1 VLNQIPY
8 PDVFPLTGQSKYYD
22 SISVSA
28 GIINDLKT
36 ALGAVNK
43 PAYSRHSGKI
53 LLAVLDIAKSAN
65 IEVAKLTSNTV
76 RKFHKDRGL
85 VSRMYFTMFMLGFLY
100 AAFAL
105 FLMATGMQLM
115 FVGVIVGF
123 MVVIQYYMSDRL
135 ILMSTGAKQVS
146 IDQEPQLHQMVETL
160 ADRYEMPMPKV
171 AVIDTEVPNA
181 FATGRNPKNALV
193 AVTTGI
199 QRRLNKRE
207 LQAVI
212 GHELAHVANRD
223 MKVLAIA
230 NFLVTLTSFLMTMLF
245 WNMLFGGMG
254 GRRNNSG
261 SGIMI
266 VYLVTIVVYFLGQL
280 LVLALTRYREYG
292 ADHTGA
298 EISGNPGALADALEK
313 ISGTVNT
320 IPDKDLRK
328 LQTANAFL
336 IIPAALKN
344 EGSMNLWSTHPPL
357 TERVKRL
364 RELEQ
369 RLSYGLR

>member
-1 VLNQIPY
+1 
-8 PDVFPLTGQSKYYD
+8 
-22 SISVSA
+22 
-28 GIINDLKT
+28 
-36 ALGAVNK
+36 
-43 PAYSRHSGKI
+43 
-53 LLAVLDIAKSAN
+53 
-65 IEVAKLTSNTV
+65 
-76 RKFHKDRGL
+76 
-85 VSRMYFTMFMLGFLY
+85 MYFTMVMLGFLY
-100 AAFAL
+100 AVFAL
-105 FLMATGMQLM
+105 FLLASGTPLIFIGGI
-115 FVGVIVGF
+115 VGV
-123 MVVIQYYMSDRL
+123 MLVVQYYMSDRL

-146 IDQEPQLHQMVETL
+146 AEQEPALHRMIKTL
-160 ADRYEMPMPKV
+160 AARYEMPMPKV
-171 AVIDTEVPNA
+171 AVIDTAIPNA

-199 QRRLNKRE
+199 QQRLSERE

-223 MKVLAIA
+223 MRVLAIA

-254 GRRNNSG
+254 GRRSNG
-261 SGIMI
+261 GGGIMM
-266 VYLVTIVVYFLGQL
+266 VYLVTIVVYFIGQL

-298 EISGNPGALADALEK
+298 EISGDPGALADALEK
-313 ISGTVNT
+313 ISGTVAK

-336 IIPAALKN
+336 IIPAALKGQ
-344 EGSMNLWSTHPPL
+344 GSMNLFSTHPPL
-357 TERVKRL
+357 QERIKRL

-369 RLSYGLR
+369 RMRYGLR

>member
-1 VLNQIPY
+1 MSS
-8 PDVFPLTGQSKYYD
+8 LT
-22 SISVSA
+22 
-28 GIINDLKT
+28 T
-36 ALGAVNK
+36 
-43 PAYSRHSGKI
+43 
-53 LLAVLDIAKSAN
+53 
-65 IEVAKLTSNTV
+65 
-76 RKFHKDRGL
+76 RKFRKDRGL
-85 VSRMYFTMFMLGFLY
+85 VTRMYFTMFMLGILY

-105 FLMATGMQLM
+105 FMLAAGLH
-115 FVGVIVGF
+115 FIIIGGIVGV
-123 MVVIQYYMSDRL
+123 MLVVQYYMSDRL

-146 IDQEPQLHQMVETL
+146 AEQEPALHRMIKTL
-160 ADRYEMPMPKV
+160 ADRYEMPMPRV
-171 AVIDTEVPNA
+171 AIIDTAIPNA

-199 QRRLNKRE
+199 QQRLSERE

-223 MKVLAIA
+223 MRVLAIA

-254 GRRNNSG
+254 GRRSG
-261 SGIMI
+261 GGGGIMMVYMVTII
-266 VYLVTIVVYFLGQL
+266 VYFIGQL

-298 EISGNPGALADALEK
+298 EISGDPGALADALEK
-313 ISGTVNT
+313 ISGTVAN

-336 IIPAALKN
+336 IIPAALKGQ
-344 EGSMNLWSTHPPL
+344 GSMHLFSTHPPL
-357 TERVKRL
+357 KERIRRL

-369 RLSYGLR
+369 RMRYGLR

>member
-1 VLNQIPY
+1 
-8 PDVFPLTGQSKYYD
+8 
-22 SISVSA
+22 
-28 GIINDLKT
+28 
-36 ALGAVNK
+36 
-43 PAYSRHSGKI
+43 
-53 LLAVLDIAKSAN
+53 
-65 IEVAKLTSNTV
+65 
-76 RKFHKDRGL
+76 
-85 VSRMYFTMFMLGFLY
+85 MYFTMIMLGFLY
-100 AAFAL
+100 AVFAL
-105 FLMATGMQLM
+105 FLMASGTPLI
-115 FVGVIVGF
+115 FVGGIVGV
-123 MVVIQYYMSDRL
+123 MLVVQYYMSDRL

-146 IDQEPQLHQMVETL
+146 AEQEPALHRMIKTL
-160 ADRYEMPMPKV
+160 ADRYEMPMPRV
-171 AVIDTEVPNA
+171 AIIDTAIPNA

-199 QRRLNKRE
+199 QQRLSERE

-223 MKVLAIA
+223 MRVLAIA

-254 GRRNNSG
+254 GRRSG
-261 SGIMI
+261 GGGGIMMVYMVTII
-266 VYLVTIVVYFLGQL
+266 VYFIGQL

-298 EISGNPGALADALEK
+298 EISGDPGALADALEK
-313 ISGTVNT
+313 ISGTVAN

-336 IIPAALKN
+336 IIPAALKGQ
-344 EGSMNLWSTHPPL
+344 GSMHLFSTHPPL
-357 TERVKRL
+357 EERIRRL

-369 RLSYGLR
+369 RMRYGLR

>member
-1 VLNQIPY
+1 MSS
-8 PDVFPLTGQSKYYD
+8 T
-22 SISVSA
+22 
-28 GIINDLKT
+28 T
-36 ALGAVNK
+36 
-43 PAYSRHSGKI
+43 
-53 LLAVLDIAKSAN
+53 
-65 IEVAKLTSNTV
+65 T

-85 VSRMYFTMFMLGFLY
+85 VARMYFTMVMLGFLY
-100 AAFAL
+100 AVFAL
-105 FLMATGMQLM
+105 FLLASGTPLIFIGGI
-115 FVGVIVGF
+115 VGV
-123 MVVIQYYMSDRL
+123 MLVVQYYMSDRL

-146 IDQEPQLHQMVETL
+146 AEQEPALHRMIKTL

-171 AVIDTEVPNA
+171 AVIDTAIPNA

-199 QRRLNKRE
+199 QQRLSERE

-223 MKVLAIA
+223 MRVLAIA

-254 GRRNNSG
+254 GRRSNG
-261 SGIMI
+261 GGGIMM
-266 VYLVTIVVYFLGQL
+266 VYLVTIVVYFIGQL

-298 EISGNPGALADALEK
+298 EISGDPGALADALEK
-313 ISGTVNT
+313 ISGTVAK

-336 IIPAALKN
+336 IIPAALKGQ
-344 EGSMNLWSTHPPL
+344 GSMSLFSTHPPL
-357 TERVKRL
+357 QERIKRL

-369 RLSYGLR
+369 RMRYGLR

>member
-1 VLNQIPY
+1 MLNQIPY

-266 VYLVTIVVYFLGQL
+266 VYLVTIVVYSLGQL

-298 EISGNPGALADALEK
+298 EISGDPGALADALEK

-369 RLSYGLR
+369 RLSYGLQ

>member
-1 VLNQIPY
+1 
-8 PDVFPLTGQSKYYD
+8 
-22 SISVSA
+22 
-28 GIINDLKT
+28 
-36 ALGAVNK
+36 
-43 PAYSRHSGKI
+43 
-53 LLAVLDIAKSAN
+53 
-65 IEVAKLTSNTV
+65 
-76 RKFHKDRGL
+76 
-85 VSRMYFTMFMLGFLY
+85 MYFTMFMLGFLY
-100 AAFAL
+100 AIFAL
-105 FLMATGMQLM
+105 FLFSVGMPIY
-115 FVGVIVGF
+115 FVVGIVGI
-123 MVVIQYYMSDRL
+123 MVLVQYFMSDRL
-135 ILMSTGAKQVS
+135 ILASTGAKQVS
-146 IDQEPQLHQMVETL
+146 ESEAPELHKMIKLL

-171 AVIDTEVPNA
+171 AIIDTPIPNA

-199 QRRLNKRE
+199 QSRLNDRE

-223 MKVLAIA
+223 MRVLAIA

-254 GRRNNSG
+254 DRRNNNG
-261 SGIMI
+261 GGVMM
-266 VYLVTIVVYFLGQL
+266 VYLVTLAVYFIGQL

-298 EISGNPGALADALEK
+298 EISGDPGGLADALEK
-313 ISGTVNT
+313 ISGTVAN

-336 IIPAALKN
+336 IIPAALKG
-344 EGSMNLWSTHPPL
+344 EGSMHLFSTHPPVQ
-357 TERVKRL
+357 ERVKRL

-369 RLSYGLR
+369 RMKYGLS

>member
-1 VLNQIPY
+1 MST
-8 PDVFPLTGQSKYYD
+8 LT
-22 SISVSA
+22 
-28 GIINDLKT
+28 T
-36 ALGAVNK
+36 
-43 PAYSRHSGKI
+43 
-53 LLAVLDIAKSAN
+53 
-65 IEVAKLTSNTV
+65 
-76 RKFHKDRGL
+76 RKFRKDRGL
-85 VSRMYFTMFMLGFLY
+85 VTRMYFTMIMLGFLY
-100 AAFAL
+100 AVFAL
-105 FLMATGMQLM
+105 FLMASGTPLI
-115 FVGVIVGF
+115 FVGGIVGV
-123 MVVIQYYMSDRL
+123 MLVVQYYMSDRL

-146 IDQEPQLHQMVETL
+146 AEQEPALHRMIKTL

-171 AVIDTEVPNA
+171 AIIDTAIPNA

-199 QRRLNKRE
+199 QQRLSERE

-223 MKVLAIA
+223 MRVLAIA

-254 GRRNNSG
+254 GRRSG
-261 SGIMI
+261 GGGGIMMVYMVTII
-266 VYLVTIVVYFLGQL
+266 VYFIGQL

-298 EISGNPGALADALEK
+298 EISGDPGALADALEK
-313 ISGTVNT
+313 ISGTVAN

-336 IIPAALKN
+336 IIPAALKGQ
-344 EGSMNLWSTHPPL
+344 GSMHLFSTHPPL
-357 TERVKRL
+357 EERIRRL

-369 RLSYGLR
+369 RMRYGLR

>member
-1 VLNQIPY
+1 MRS
-8 PDVFPLTGQSKYYD
+8 T
-22 SISVSA
+22 
-28 GIINDLKT
+28 T
-36 ALGAVNK
+36 
-43 PAYSRHSGKI
+43 
-53 LLAVLDIAKSAN
+53 
-65 IEVAKLTSNTV
+65 T

-85 VSRMYFTMFMLGFLY
+85 VTRMYFTMFMLGFLY
-100 AAFAL
+100 AVFAL
-105 FLMATGMQLM
+105 FLLAAGMQM
-115 FVGVIVGF
+115 IFIGGIVGL
-123 MVVIQYYMSDRL
+123 MVVVQYYMSDKL
-135 ILMSTGAKQVS
+135 ILMSTGAKRVS
-146 IDQEPQLHQMVETL
+146 AEQEPALHRMIKTL

-171 AVIDTEVPNA
+171 AIIDTAIPNA

-199 QRRLNKRE
+199 QQRLSERE

-223 MKVLAIA
+223 MRVLAIA

-254 GRRNNSG
+254 GRRNSG
-261 SGIMI
+261 GGIMM
-266 VYLVTIVVYFLGQL
+266 VYVVTIVVYFIGQL

-292 ADHTGA
+292 ADHTGS
-298 EISGNPGALADALEK
+298 EICGDPGALADALEK
-313 ISGTVNT
+313 ISGTVAK

-336 IIPAALKN
+336 IIPAALKGQ
-344 EGSMNLWSTHPPL
+344 GSMNLFSTHPPL
-357 TERVKRL
+357 QERIKRL

-369 RLSYGLR
+369 RMRYGLR

>member
-1 VLNQIPY
+1 MST
-8 PDVFPLTGQSKYYD
+8 LT
-22 SISVSA
+22 
-28 GIINDLKT
+28 T
-36 ALGAVNK
+36 
-43 PAYSRHSGKI
+43 
-53 LLAVLDIAKSAN
+53 
-65 IEVAKLTSNTV
+65 
-76 RKFHKDRGL
+76 RKFRKDRGL
-85 VSRMYFTMFMLGFLY
+85 VTRMYFTMIMLGFLY
-100 AAFAL
+100 AVFAL
-105 FLMATGMQLM
+105 FLMASGTPLI
-115 FVGVIVGF
+115 FVGGIVGV
-123 MVVIQYYMSDRL
+123 MLVVQYYMSDRL

-146 IDQEPQLHQMVETL
+146 AEQEPALHRMIKTL
-160 ADRYEMPMPKV
+160 ADRYEMPMPRV
-171 AVIDTEVPNA
+171 AIIDTAIPNA

-199 QRRLNKRE
+199 QQRLSERE

-223 MKVLAIA
+223 MRVLAIA

-254 GRRNNSG
+254 GRRSG
-261 SGIMI
+261 GGGGIMMVYMVTII
-266 VYLVTIVVYFLGQL
+266 VYFIGQL

-298 EISGNPGALADALEK
+298 EISGDPGALADALEK
-313 ISGTVNT
+313 ISGTVAN

-336 IIPAALKN
+336 IIPAALKGQ
-344 EGSMNLWSTHPPL
+344 GSMHLFSTHPPL
-357 TERVKRL
+357 EERIRRL

-369 RLSYGLR
+369 RMRYGLR

>member
-1 VLNQIPY
+1 
-8 PDVFPLTGQSKYYD
+8 
-22 SISVSA
+22 
-28 GIINDLKT
+28 
-36 ALGAVNK
+36 
-43 PAYSRHSGKI
+43 
-53 LLAVLDIAKSAN
+53 
-65 IEVAKLTSNTV
+65 
-76 RKFHKDRGL
+76 
-85 VSRMYFTMFMLGFLY
+85 MYFTMFMLGFLY
-100 AAFAL
+100 AIFAL
-105 FLMATGMQLM
+105 FLFSVGMPIY
-115 FVGVIVGF
+115 FVVGIVGI
-123 MVVIQYYMSDRL
+123 MVLVQYFMSDRL
-135 ILMSTGAKQVS
+135 ILASTGAKQVS
-146 IDQEPQLHQMVETL
+146 ESEAPELHKMIKLL

-171 AVIDTEVPNA
+171 AIIDTPIPNA

-199 QRRLNKRE
+199 QSRLNDRE

-223 MKVLAIA
+223 MRVLAIA

-254 GRRNNSG
+254 DRRNNNG
-261 SGIMI
+261 GGVMM
-266 VYLVTIVVYFLGQL
+266 VYLVTLAVYFIGQL

-298 EISGNPGALADALEK
+298 EISGDPGGLADALEK
-313 ISGTVNT
+313 ISGTVAN

-336 IIPAALKN
+336 IIPAALKG
-344 EGSMNLWSTHPPL
+344 EGSMHLFSTHPPVQ
-357 TERVKRL
+357 ERVKRL

-369 RLSYGLR
+369 RMKYRLS

>member
-1 VLNQIPY
+1 MTST
-8 PDVFPLTGQSKYYD
+8 TG
-22 SISVSA
+22 
-28 GIINDLKT
+28 T
-36 ALGAVNK
+36 
-43 PAYSRHSGKI
+43 
-53 LLAVLDIAKSAN
+53 
-65 IEVAKLTSNTV
+65 

-100 AAFAL
+100 AIFAL
-105 FLMATGMQLM
+105 FLFSVGMQIY
-115 FVGVIVGF
+115 FVVGIVGI
-123 MVVIQYYMSDRL
+123 MVLVQYFMSDRL
-135 ILMSTGAKQVS
+135 ILASTGAKQVS
-146 IDQEPQLHQMVETL
+146 ESEAPELHKMIKLL

-171 AVIDTEVPNA
+171 AIIDTPIPNA

-199 QRRLNKRE
+199 QSRLNDRE

-223 MKVLAIA
+223 MRVLAIA

-254 GRRNNSG
+254 DRRNNNG
-261 SGIMI
+261 GGVMM
-266 VYLVTIVVYFLGQL
+266 VYLVTLAVYFIGQL

-298 EISGNPGALADALEK
+298 EISGDPGGLADALEK
-313 ISGTVNT
+313 ISGTVAN

-336 IIPAALKN
+336 IIPAALKG
-344 EGSMNLWSTHPPL
+344 EGSMHLFSTHPPVQ
-357 TERVKRL
+357 ERVKRL

-369 RLSYGLR
+369 RMKYGLS

>member
-1 VLNQIPY
+1 
-8 PDVFPLTGQSKYYD
+8 
-22 SISVSA
+22 
-28 GIINDLKT
+28 
-36 ALGAVNK
+36 
-43 PAYSRHSGKI
+43 
-53 LLAVLDIAKSAN
+53 
-65 IEVAKLTSNTV
+65 
-76 RKFHKDRGL
+76 
-85 VSRMYFTMFMLGFLY
+85 MYFTMFMLGFLY
-100 AAFAL
+100 AVFAL
-105 FLMATGMQLM
+105 FLYAAGTEMIFIAP
-115 FVGVIVGF
+115 IVGI
-123 MVVIQYYMSDRL
+123 MVAVQYFMSDRL

-146 IDQEPQLHQMVETL
+146 AEQEPELHQMVNTL
-160 ADRYEMPMPKV
+160 ADHYEMPMPKV
-171 AVIDTEVPNA
+171 AVIDTAIPNA

-199 QRRLNKRE
+199 QQRLSERE

-223 MKVLAIA
+223 MRVLAIA

-254 GRRNNSG
+254 GRRSNNG
-261 SGIMI
+261 GGMMM
-266 VYLVTIVVYFLGQL
+266 VYLVTIIVYFIGQL

-298 EISGNPGALADALEK
+298 EISGDPGALADALEK
-313 ISGTVNT
+313 ISGAVAT

-336 IIPAALKN
+336 IIPAALKG
-344 EGSMNLWSTHPPL
+344 EGSMNLFSTHPPL
-357 TERVKRL
+357 QERIKRL

-369 RLSYGLR
+369 SMRYGLR

>member
-1 VLNQIPY
+1 MSS
-8 PDVFPLTGQSKYYD
+8 LT
-22 SISVSA
+22 
-28 GIINDLKT
+28 T
-36 ALGAVNK
+36 
-43 PAYSRHSGKI
+43 
-53 LLAVLDIAKSAN
+53 
-65 IEVAKLTSNTV
+65 
-76 RKFHKDRGL
+76 RKFRKDRGL
-85 VSRMYFTMFMLGFLY
+85 VTRMYFTMIMLGFLY
-100 AAFAL
+100 AVFAL
-105 FLMATGMQLM
+105 FLMASGTPLI
-115 FVGVIVGF
+115 FVGGIVGV
-123 MVVIQYYMSDRL
+123 MLVVQYYMSDRL

-146 IDQEPQLHQMVETL
+146 AEQEPALHRMIKTL
-160 ADRYEMPMPKV
+160 ADRYEMPMPRV
-171 AVIDTEVPNA
+171 AIIDTAIPNA

-199 QRRLNKRE
+199 QQRLSERE

-223 MKVLAIA
+223 MRVLAIA

-254 GRRNNSG
+254 RRRSG
-261 SGIMI
+261 GGGGIMMVYMVTII
-266 VYLVTIVVYFLGQL
+266 VYFIGQL

-298 EISGNPGALADALEK
+298 EISGDPGALADALEK
-313 ISGTVNT
+313 ISGTVAN

-336 IIPAALKN
+336 IIPAALKGQ
-344 EGSMNLWSTHPPL
+344 GSMHLFSTHPPL
-357 TERVKRL
+357 EERIRRL

-369 RLSYGLR
+369 RMRYGLR

>member
-1 VLNQIPY
+1 
-8 PDVFPLTGQSKYYD
+8 
-22 SISVSA
+22 
-28 GIINDLKT
+28 
-36 ALGAVNK
+36 
-43 PAYSRHSGKI
+43 
-53 LLAVLDIAKSAN
+53 
-65 IEVAKLTSNTV
+65 
-76 RKFHKDRGL
+76 
-85 VSRMYFTMFMLGFLY
+85 MYFTMVMLGFLY
-100 AAFAL
+100 AVFAL
-105 FLMATGMQLM
+105 FLLASGTPLIFIGGI
-115 FVGVIVGF
+115 VGV
-123 MVVIQYYMSDRL
+123 MLVVQYYMSDRL

-146 IDQEPQLHQMVETL
+146 AEQEPALHRMIKTL

-171 AVIDTEVPNA
+171 AVIDTAIPNA

-199 QRRLNKRE
+199 QQRLSERE

-223 MKVLAIA
+223 MRVLAIA

-254 GRRNNSG
+254 GRRSNG
-261 SGIMI
+261 GGGIMM
-266 VYLVTIVVYFLGQL
+266 VYLVTIVVYFIGQL

-298 EISGNPGALADALEK
+298 EISGDPGALADALEK
-313 ISGTVNT
+313 ISGTVAKL
-320 IPDKDLRK
+320 PDNDLRK

-336 IIPAALKN
+336 IIPAALKGQ
-344 EGSMNLWSTHPPL
+344 GSMNLFSTHPPL
-357 TERVKRL
+357 QERIKRL

-369 RLSYGLR
+369 RMRYGLR

>member
-1 VLNQIPY
+1 
-8 PDVFPLTGQSKYYD
+8 
-22 SISVSA
+22 
-28 GIINDLKT
+28 
-36 ALGAVNK
+36 
-43 PAYSRHSGKI
+43 
-53 LLAVLDIAKSAN
+53 
-65 IEVAKLTSNTV
+65 
-76 RKFHKDRGL
+76 
-85 VSRMYFTMFMLGFLY
+85 MYFTMFMLGFLY
-100 AAFAL
+100 AIFAL
-105 FLMATGMQLM
+105 FLFSVGMPIY
-115 FVGVIVGF
+115 FVAGIVGI
-123 MVVIQYYMSDRL
+123 MVLVQYFMSDRL
-135 ILMSTGAKQVS
+135 ILASTGAKQVS
-146 IDQEPQLHQMVETL
+146 ESEAPELHKMIKLL

-171 AVIDTEVPNA
+171 AIIDTPIPNA

-199 QRRLNKRE
+199 QSRLNDRE

-223 MKVLAIA
+223 MRVLAIA

-254 GRRNNSG
+254 DRRNNNG
-261 SGIMI
+261 GGVMM
-266 VYLVTIVVYFLGQL
+266 VYLVTLAVYFIGQL

-298 EISGNPGALADALEK
+298 EISGDPGGLADALEK
-313 ISGTVNT
+313 ISGTVAN

-336 IIPAALKN
+336 IIPAALKG
-344 EGSMNLWSTHPPL
+344 EGSMHLFSTHPPVQ
-357 TERVKRL
+357 ERVKRL

-369 RLSYGLR
+369 RMKYRLS

>member
-1 VLNQIPY
+1 
-8 PDVFPLTGQSKYYD
+8 
-22 SISVSA
+22 
-28 GIINDLKT
+28 
-36 ALGAVNK
+36 
-43 PAYSRHSGKI
+43 
-53 LLAVLDIAKSAN
+53 
-65 IEVAKLTSNTV
+65 
-76 RKFHKDRGL
+76 
-85 VSRMYFTMFMLGFLY
+85 MYFSMFMRGFLY
-100 AAFAL
+100 AVFAL
-105 FLMATGMQLM
+105 FLYAAGTGMI
-115 FVGVIVGF
+115 FIAPIVGI
-123 MVVIQYYMSDRL
+123 MVAVQYFMSDRL

-146 IDQEPQLHQMVETL
+146 AEQEPELHQMVKTL

-171 AVIDTEVPNA
+171 AVIDTAIPNA

-199 QRRLNKRE
+199 QQRLSERE

-223 MKVLAIA
+223 MRVLAIA

-254 GRRNNSG
+254 GRRSNNG
-261 SGIMI
+261 GGIMV
-266 VYLVTIVVYFLGQL
+266 VYLVTIIVYFIGQL

-298 EISGNPGALADALEK
+298 EISGDPGALADALEK
-313 ISGTVNT
+313 ISGEVAI

-336 IIPAALKN
+336 IIPAALKG
-344 EGSMNLWSTHPPL
+344 EGSMNLFSTHPPL
-357 TERVKRL
+357 QERIKRL

-369 RLSYGLR
+369 SMRYGLR